1 MLARHCSNV
10 LKLQSARPASLPPE
24 LAQNRLLK
32 NEFWAL
38 PALLAAIK
46 ATTAAVAIIIGRMII
61 SPVAIARG
69 GV

>member
-10 LKLQSARPASLPPE
+10 LKLQSAVPASLPPA

-46 ATTAAVAIIIGRMII
+46 ATTAAVAIIIGRMIV
-61 SPVAIARG
+61 SCCYRPRWG
-69 GV
+69 E